1 VSDLIV
7 QRRAVLL
14 VPLLAPFLTIREA
27 AASKLDP
34 MQTMFTLPDQIPWTT
49 RPTWPANSVASADLL
64 SNVNQPGLYFTL
76 IRWYPGYMSAP
87 HKYVTDRLCVVVSGT
102 WWINSGQDFD
112 PASCVPVPAGTFV
125 HRVAETWHYDG
136 VIASGKEPVEIA
148 ICGMGPVQIAYAEP
162 DKPGWRK
169 V

>member
-1 VSDLIV
+1 MCSKRDVPAAHLGNPKGGSVSDLIV

-34 MQTMFTLPDQIPWTT
+34 TQTMFTLPQIPWTT

-87 HKYVTDRLCVVVSGT
+87 HKYVTDRLCVVVSARRRWPPHPSFPRKREAKGRK
-102 WWINSGQDFD
+102 GFRR
-112 PASCVPVPAGTFV
+112 PP
-125 HRVAETWHYDG
+125 
-136 VIASGKEPVEIA
+136 
-148 ICGMGPVQIAYAEP
+148 GPP
-162 DKPGWRK
+162 RG
-169 V
+169 